1 MRKEQKGIRIIH
13 KNNQQKQRGHTKTAH
28 PPLIF
33 MLITHKLRKQKNT
46 SLAYGIKFC
55 IHSRILAERMTANH
69 HSAKEINCLPYLRQ
83 CREVRW

>member
-46 SLAYGIKFC
+46 S
-55 IHSRILAERMTANH
+55 
-69 HSAKEINCLPYLRQ
+69 
-83 CREVRW
+83 